1 MSKVNYEEEMLRIIN
16 DLEALPENALSL
28 IKKVYK
34 ETCAE
39 IGVDRINFFS
49 NPSMM
54 EKLIKIAY
62 NYEADEKNLELFVRT
77 LVMISER
84 FKVNTQSLYSF
95 LMRHAESKNK
105 RIKFVVATRI
115 VFLPQFDNYE
125 NKWEYILSIPKIPP
139 KKDSMRVF
147 RLVIKHRIDEV
158 PDELKKE
165 VINVMRKFLDKE
177 NLVVDT
183 HNLFLDIIEQLS
195 NSTEDLKT

>member
-1 MSKVNYEEEMLRIIN
+1 M
-16 DLEALPENALSL
+16 
-28 IKKVYK
+28 YK

-39 IGVDRINFFS
+39 IGVDRICFFS
-49 NPSMM
+49 NPSVM
-54 EKLIKIAY
+54 EKLIKIAC
-62 NYEADEKNLELFVRT
+62 NNEADEKNLELFVRT

-84 FKVNTQSLYSF
+84 FKVNTQSLYRF

-105 RIKFVVATRI
+105 SIKFVVATRI
-115 VFLPQFDNYE
+115 AFLPQFDNYE
-125 NKWEYILSIPKIPP
+125 NKWGYILSIPKIPP

-158 PDELKKE
+158 PDELKKD
-165 VINVMRKFLDKE
+165 VISEIKKFLDKE

-183 HNLFLDIIEQLS
+183 HKLFLDIIKQLS

>member
-39 IGVDRINFFS
+39 IGVDRISFFS

-54 EKLIKIAY
+54 EKLITIAY
-62 NYEADEKNLELFVRT
+62 NYEADEKILELFVRT

-139 KKDSMRVF
+139 KKDSMRVL

-195 NSTEDLKT
+195 NGTEDLKT

>member
-39 IGVDRINFFS
+39 IGVDRISFFS

-54 EKLIKIAY
+54 EKLITIAY
-62 NYEADEKNLELFVRT
+62 NYEADEKILELFVRT

-139 KKDSMRVF
+139 KKDSMRVL

>member
-16 DLEALPENALSL
+16 GLEALPENVLSL

-39 IGVDRINFFS
+39 IGVNRINFFS

>member
-39 IGVDRINFFS
+39 IGVDRISFFS

-195 NSTEDLKT
+195 NGTEDLKT